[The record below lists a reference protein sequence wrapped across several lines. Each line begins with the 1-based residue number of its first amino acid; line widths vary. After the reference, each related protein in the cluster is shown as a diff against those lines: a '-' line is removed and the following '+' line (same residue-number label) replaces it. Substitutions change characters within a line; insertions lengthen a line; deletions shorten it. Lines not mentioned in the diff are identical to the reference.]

1 MKKNFK
7 RTLAK
12 VMAVA
17 LTVSMVGVAS
27 DDVDAAKKIKLSKK
41 TVSVA
46 KGKTK
51 KVTIKNVKAKKVKKL
66 TVKSKNKKI
75 ATVKKAGKTAFKVTG
90 KKAGKSTKVTVK
102 VTVKGKKK
110 ATKLTLKVKVT
121 KAKKAS
127 KSKTT
132 AAPSASATPAASA
145 AASKAPASNA
155 PAPTAPAPEKSY
167 DPEKADLNVALTAE
181 KATTFSTDGEY
192 GQVKFNEDG
201 TVSFSSQPTAMAKDD
216 AGNVTDKVKDVSVY
230 NNGLAFFLGDTA
242 EDQVDV
248 SDYQYVSLR
257 VKTEAEVKLMTWAG
271 GDDANSFW
279 DKSDTWGNTTKVVE
293 NADGSKT
300 IVYEVKTAYGKK
312 ANKAKAIGLTLKS
325 DDTAKGDDSD
335 PGVAREATLYSITF
349 SNKIPEA
356 VKPAEPTATPV
367 IETVALDLTATSKT
381 MKSDV
386 TPADGVFPYTKQYQS
401 VFFDLPEDINLAQV
415 TKAVIKA
422 DVPNQLSFTLW
433 NNTLDQ
439 KADKWWEKKSF
450 TAFVT
455 YPFYGGSCTARDE
468 KGGFGGDKGEE
479 TMTYDIAPNWTVAGN
494 GGYFSIGSNQKVE
507 EGDVYKILSV
517 ELVIDHSKAK
527 IDSVVE
533 PEVTPAPTASASAA
547 PVVTAE
553 PETKAPE
560 TSAAPTTPVTPGV
573 NTPNNE
579 TPKLEFTAPETAS
592 VDTGATVSFKVTN
605 DTAAVE
611 TAIWEVSEGA
621 KVDVDKKDCTKATI
635 TSEKEGVVTVTVAI
649 TLANGKKAT
658 KTTEIKF
665 VKDAAIEP
673 VKPEKPK
680 VETDLVINKAYTAK
694 VGAKQFSS
702 AGVVDISAEL
712 PADFDITKYSSIKV
726 VGDVEKLDGSTIDPF
741 WGIAQIGVTSDPNN
755 WGKKD
760 HHVVKDVFQN
770 FAANKENKTATLNI
784 KSDIKSEDV
793 KKIAVYAQNAVNA
806 EEHPELADG
815 FNFKITSITFV
826 AKK

>member
-66 TVKSKNKKI
+66 TVKSANKKI
-75 ATVKKAGKTAFKVTG
+75 ATVKKAGKTAIKVTG

-145 AASKAPASNA
+145 AASKAPASKAPASNA
-155 PAPTAPAPEKSY
+155 PASNAPASKAPTSATPAPTAPVSATPEATATAPAPEKTY

-181 KATTFSTDGEY
+181 KLTTFSTNGEY

-201 TVSFSSQPTAMAKDD
+201 TVSFSSQPTAMGKDD
-216 AGNVTDKVKDVSVY
+216 DGNVTDKVKDVSVY
-230 NNGLAFFLGDTA
+230 NNGLGFILGETA
-242 EDQVDV
+242 EDQVNV

-271 GDDANSFW
+271 GDDANNFW
-279 DKSDTWGNTTKVVE
+279 DKSDTWGKTTTVVD

-312 ANKAKAIGLTLKS
+312 ANKAKAIGFTLKS

-367 IETVALDLTATSKT
+367 IETIALDLTATSKT

-386 TPADGVFPYTKQYQS
+386 TPADGVFPYAKQYQS
-401 VFFDLPEDINLAQV
+401 VFFDIPEDINLAQV

-439 KADKWWEKKSF
+439 KAESWWSKKSF
-450 TAFVT
+450 QAFVT

-479 TMTYDIAPNWTVAGN
+479 TLTYDIAPNWTVAGN

-507 EGDVYKILSV
+507 DGDVYKILSV

-547 PVVTAE
+547 PASAAPTASASAAPVVTAE
-553 PETKAPE
+553 PETKDPE
-560 TSAAPTTPVTPGV
+560 TSAAPTQKPSQESPDSESPKVDTSANESGKTESGDVTEPTKAPASAAPTASASAEPTATPVIETVALDITTTSKTMKSDVTPADGV
-573 NTPNNE
+573 FPYTKQYQSAFFDLPEDINLAQVTKVVIKADVERQISITLWNNTLDQSVKDWYDVKTGFQAFVGYPFHGGSQGE
-579 TPKLEFTAPETAS
+579 KTMTYDITP
-592 VDTGATVSFKVTN
+592 DWTVAGNGGYFS
-605 DTAAVE
+605 
-611 TAIWEVSEGA
+611 IGSISE
-621 KVDVDKKDCTKATI
+621 DTKASDDYKI
-635 TSEKEGVVTVTVAI
+635 IS
-649 TLANGKKAT
+649 
-658 KTTEIKF
+658 
-665 VKDAAIEP
+665 
-673 VKPEKPK
+673 
-680 VETDLVINKAYTAK
+680 VELVIDHSK
-694 VGAKQFSS
+694 
-702 AGVVDISAEL
+702 
-712 PADFDITKYSSIKV
+712 
-726 VGDVEKLDGSTIDPF
+726 EKID
-741 WGIAQIGVTSDPNN
+741 S
-755 WGKKD
+755 
-760 HHVVKDVFQN
+760 VVK
-770 FAANKENKTATLNI
+770 
-784 KSDIKSEDV
+784 S
-793 KKIAVYAQNAVNA
+793 
-806 EEHPELADG
+806 
-815 FNFKITSITFV
+815 
-826 AKK
+826 

>member
-66 TVKSKNKKI
+66 TVKSANKKI
-75 ATVKKAGKTAFKVTG
+75 ATVKKAGKTAIKVTG

-145 AASKAPASNA
+145 AASKAPASKAPASKAPASNA
-155 PAPTAPAPEKSY
+155 PASKAPSSATPTAPATDAPTPVASASAEPEKTY

-181 KATTFSTDGEY
+181 KLTTFSTNGEY
-192 GQVKFNEDG
+192 GQVTFNEDG
-201 TVSFSSQPTAMAKDD
+201 TVSFSSQPTAMGKDED
-216 AGNVTDKVKDVSVY
+216 GNVTDKVKDVSVY
-230 NNGLAFFLGDTA
+230 NNGLGFFLGETA
-242 EDQVDV
+242 EDQVNV

-271 GDDANSFW
+271 GDDANNFW
-279 DKSDTWGNTTKVVE
+279 DKSDTWEKTTTVVD

-312 ANKAKAIGLTLKS
+312 ANKAKAIGFTLKS

-367 IETVALDLTATSKT
+367 IETIALDLTATSKT

-386 TPADGVFPYTKQYQS
+386 TPADGVFPYAKQYQS
-401 VFFDLPEDINLAQV
+401 AFFDIPEDINLAQV

-439 KADKWWEKKSF
+439 KAESWWSKKSF

-507 EGDVYKILSV
+507 DGDVYKILSV

-533 PEVTPAPTASASAA
+533 PEVTPAPATEAPSAAPSTEPSVAPSTEPSAA
-547 PVVTAE
+547 PVVSAD
-553 PETKAPE
+553 PETKDPE
-560 TSAAPTTPVTPGV
+560 TSAAPTQKPSQESPD
-573 NTPNNE
+573 NE
-579 TPKLEFTAPETAS
+579 S
-592 VDTGATVSFKVTN
+592 
-605 DTAAVE
+605 
-611 TAIWEVSEGA
+611 
-621 KVDVDKKDCTKATI
+621 
-635 TSEKEGVVTVTVAI
+635 
-649 TLANGKKAT
+649 
-658 KTTEIKF
+658 
-665 VKDAAIEP
+665 
-673 VKPEKPK
+673 PK
-680 VETDLVINKAYTAK
+680 VETSANESGKTETGDVTEPTKAPETTKAPASAEPTATPVIETVALDITTTSKTMKSDVTPADGVFPYTKQYQSAFFDLPEDINLAQVTKVVIKADVANQINFTLWNNTLDQSVDQWYAKERFQAFVEYPFYGGSRGEKTITYNIAPKWTVAGNGGYFSIGSNAKDTKAGDDYKIISVELVIDHSKAK
-694 VGAKQFSS
+694 IDS
-702 AGVVDISAEL
+702 VVE
-712 PADFDITKYSSIKV
+712 P
-726 VGDVEKLDGSTIDPF
+726 
-741 WGIAQIGVTSDPNN
+741 
-755 WGKKD
+755 
-760 HHVVKDVFQN
+760 
-770 FAANKENKTATLNI
+770 
-784 KSDIKSEDV
+784 
-793 KKIAVYAQNAVNA
+793 
-806 EEHPELADG
+806 
-815 FNFKITSITFV
+815 
-826 AKK
+826 